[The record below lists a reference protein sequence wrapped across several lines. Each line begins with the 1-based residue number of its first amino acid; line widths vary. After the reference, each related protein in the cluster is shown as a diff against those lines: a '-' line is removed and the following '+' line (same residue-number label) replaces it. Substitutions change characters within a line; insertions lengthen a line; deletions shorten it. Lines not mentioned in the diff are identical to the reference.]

1 MFEKQRKLFVDI
13 DGTLAVWQV
22 GTPYEELLK
31 RGYFRNLPAHE
42 SVVQAVRMLIA
53 EEKELGFE
61 TYALS
66 ALMPGNPWA
75 EEDKRV
81 WLAEHL
87 PELAASRMIF
97 CEPGAKKAEIVSEKF
112 GRIHRGFVLLDDYSE
127 NLHAWEQAGGKGI
140 KLRNGINGT
149 KGTWN
154 GHIASRFASPEHT
167 EIQILRT
174 LGLWLVKS
182 GAL

>member
-81 WLAEHL
+81 WLTEHL
-87 PELAASRMIF
+87 PELAASRAPTRPESFPKSLGESIADLSCWMIILKTSM
-97 CEPGAKKAEIVSEKF
+97 PGNRLAEKES
-112 GRIHRGFVLLDDYSE
+112 
-127 NLHAWEQAGGKGI
+127 N
-140 KLRNGINGT
+140 
-149 KGTWN
+149 
-154 GHIASRFASPEHT
+154 
-167 EIQILRT
+167 
-174 LGLWLVKS
+174 
-182 GAL
+182 

>member
-1 MFEKQRKLFVDI
+1 MFEKQRKLFADI

-97 CEPGAKKAEIVSEKF
+97 CEPGANKAGIVSEKF

-127 NLHAWEQAGGKGI
+127 NLMPGNRLAEKES
-140 KLRNGINGT
+140 N
-149 KGTWN
+149 
-154 GHIASRFASPEHT
+154 
-167 EIQILRT
+167 
-174 LGLWLVKS
+174 
-182 GAL
+182 

>member
-66 ALMPGNPWA
+66 ALMPRESLGGRGQA
-75 EEDKRV
+75 R
-81 WLAEHL
+81 LARRA
-87 PELAASRMIF
+87 PA
-97 CEPGAKKAEIVSEKF
+97 
-112 GRIHRGFVLLDDYSE
+112 
-127 NLHAWEQAGGKGI
+127 
-140 KLRNGINGT
+140 
-149 KGTWN
+149 
-154 GHIASRFASPEHT
+154 
-167 EIQILRT
+167 
-174 LGLWLVKS
+174 
-182 GAL
+182 